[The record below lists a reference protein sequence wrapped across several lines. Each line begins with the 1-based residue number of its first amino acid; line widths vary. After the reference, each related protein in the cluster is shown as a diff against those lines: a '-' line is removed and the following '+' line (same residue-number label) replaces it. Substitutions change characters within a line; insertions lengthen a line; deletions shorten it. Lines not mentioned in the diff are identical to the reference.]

1 MTPLIHFHHAPNAAL
16 LAKEL
21 ADFVAQR
28 LRTGVSERGRALL
41 VLSGGSTPVPFFEA
55 LAQCDLDWSRVT
67 ITLADERWVPEE
79 HADSN
84 ARLVKAYLLQGRAA
98 QANWVPLFNDEVT
111 PQGGQAA
118 IEQTLAGLCWPADVV
133 VLGMG
138 GDGHTASLFPYAP
151 ELPAALA
158 DMQGGASSGHEG
170 GGGGRGGAEHVV
182 GVAAQRSSE
191 PGPRCM
197 AVAAPASPNVPIP
210 RLTLTARAL
219 LDTRC
224 LVLHITGAAKW
235 ALLQS
240 ALQDGPLDQWPIR
253 LALHQDRVPC
263 EVFHAD

>member
-1 MTPLIHFHHAPNAAL
+1 MTPLIHFHRAPTAAL
-16 LAKEL
+16 LAQGL

-28 LRTGVSERGRALL
+28 LRAAVNERGLALL
-41 VLSGGSTPVPFFEA
+41 VVSGGSTPVPFFEV

-67 ITLADERWVPEE
+67 ITLADERWVPED

-84 ARLVKAYLLQGRAA
+84 ARLVKAHLLRGRAA
-98 QANWVPLFNDEVT
+98 QANWVPLFNDEAT
-111 PQGGQAA
+111 PQRGQAA
-118 IEQTLAGLCWPADVV
+118 VEHTLAGLCWPADVV

-138 GDGHTASLFPYAP
+138 GDGHTASLFPHAP
-151 ELPAALA
+151 ELSAALA
-158 DMQGGASSGHEG
+158 GMQG
-170 GGGGRGGAEHVV
+170 
-182 GVAAQRSSE
+182 SE

-197 AVAAPASPNVPIP
+197 AVEAPASPNVPVP

-240 ALQDGPLDQWPIR
+240 ALQDGPIEPWPIR

>member
-16 LAKEL
+16 LAKAL

-28 LRTGVSERGRALL
+28 LRVGLSERGQALL
-41 VLSGGSTPVPFFEA
+41 VVSGGSTPLPFFEA

-67 ITLADERWVPEE
+67 ITLADERWVPED
-79 HADSN
+79 HVDSN
-84 ARLVKAYLLQGRAA
+84 ARLVKAHLLQGRAA
-98 QANWVPLFNDEVT
+98 QANWVPLFNDEAT
-111 PQGGQAA
+111 PQRGQAA

-138 GDGHTASLFPYAP
+138 GDGHTASLFPHAP
-151 ELPAALA
+151 ELSAALA
-158 DMQGGASSGHEG
+158 RMQG
-170 GGGGRGGAEHVV
+170 
-182 GVAAQRSSE
+182 SE
-191 PGPRCM
+191 PGSRCM
-197 AVAAPASPNVPIP
+197 AVAAPALPNVPAA

-240 ALQDGPLDQWPIR
+240 ARQDGPLEQWPIR